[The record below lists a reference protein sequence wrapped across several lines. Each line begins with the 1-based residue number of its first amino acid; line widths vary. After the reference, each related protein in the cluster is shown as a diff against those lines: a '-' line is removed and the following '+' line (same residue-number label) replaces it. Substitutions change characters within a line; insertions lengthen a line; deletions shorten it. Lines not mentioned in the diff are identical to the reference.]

1 MIMKKALVLCF
12 AVDNYTLD
20 ELDGMTAEERY
31 NEAKNNLENGET
43 DIYTLADFCCGVNN
57 GEDVLTEWFVYPHYI
72 EEEEYKSWYK

>member
-1 MIMKKALVLCF
+1 MKKAIVLCF

-43 DIYTLADFCCGVNN
+43 DFNTIFLC
-57 GEDVLTEWFVYPHYI
+57 
-72 EEEEYKSWYK
+72 